1 MRLAFQGTTAQQL
14 VQLGALESDP
24 FAGSR
29 DVTFSLVKSDRMFQ
43 GKVQILA
50 DMGMQPEET
59 FPVYEDRMPAQLLP
73 YLRLS
78 RIQEADDF
86 AKVRPA
92 GLLGARTASPPPQQG
107 EVKPPVPSVML
118 LRY

>member
-14 VQLGALESDP
+14 VQLGALEPDP

-29 DVTFSLVKSDRMFQ
+29 ELTFSLVKSDRMFQ

-86 AKVRPA
+86 AKVIPT
-92 GLLGARTASPPPQQG
+92 GLLDASTAVLSQQG
-107 EVKPPVPSVML
+107 TTCCPKSHAP
-118 LRY
+118 